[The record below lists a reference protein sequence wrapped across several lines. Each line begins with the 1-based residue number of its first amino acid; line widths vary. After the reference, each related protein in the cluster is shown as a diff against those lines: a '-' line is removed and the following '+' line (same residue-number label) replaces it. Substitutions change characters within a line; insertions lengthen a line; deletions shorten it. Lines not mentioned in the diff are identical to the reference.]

1 MYHYRL
7 TILSSALYLL
17 TNSLSAQESYDLI
30 LIETQH
36 RPWDFS
42 IVPGSAKKLT
52 NREGYDNQPHFI
64 NNQQIVFTSKAK
76 SGSSDI
82 IMYNFETDKFTNMS
96 RTDNKSEYSPALT
109 SCGQYISAV
118 TIEEDGTTQR
128 LWLYPVNMGEPE
140 LLYDDI
146 QPVGYYGWLE
156 ETAAL
161 FVLDDT
167 NKLVFPYSKDDI
179 HKIAENP
186 GRCIQQR
193 PKTKEITFLDK
204 GNNIVVDGKPAY
216 ELKSFHVEERR
227 VASLGLGLSES
238 EDFCWLDKNRL
249 LMASGKDLYMRNV
262 RKSIYWE
269 KIASVSLP
277 GYGDI
282 SRLSLSPKKDKLVL
296 VMERL
301 AD

>member
-1 MYHYRL
+1 MYHYRKAVFP
-7 TILSSALYLL
+7 IVLYIL
-17 TNSLSAQESYDLI
+17 TNNLWAQESFDLI
-30 LIETQH
+30 LLETQN
-36 RPWDFS
+36 RPWGFS
-42 IVPGSAKKLT
+42 VVPGSAKNVT
-52 NREGYDNQPHFI
+52 NRAGYDNQPHFI
-64 NNQQIVFTSKAK
+64 NNLQLVFTSKSK

-82 IMYNFETDKFTNMS
+82 IMYNFESDKFTNMS
-96 RTDNKSEYSPALT
+96 RTDEKNEFSPSLT

-118 TIEEDGTTQR
+118 TVEEDSSQR
-128 LWLYPVNMGEPE
+128 LWLYPINMGEPE

-146 QPVGYYGWLE
+146 QPVGYYGWYE

-161 FVLDDT
+161 FVLDNT
-167 NKLVFPYSKDDI
+167 NKLLFPYSKEDI
-179 HKIAENP
+179 HHIADHP

-204 GNNIVVDGKPAY
+204 GNNIVVDGKPAF
-216 ELKSFHVEERR
+216 ELKAYHVEERT
-227 VASLGLGLSES
+227 VKSLGLALSES

-249 LMASGKDLYMRNV
+249 LMAKGKDLYMRNV
-262 RKSIYWE
+262 RNSIHWE

-282 SRLSLSPKKDKLVL
+282 SRLALSPKKDKLVL

-301 AD
+301 TP